1 MSGGNH
7 WGSRSMDAST
17 LSKSPDELLAIHRKV
32 RQQLPA
38 TWSAFF
44 ARFGRL
50 RPVQLAAIPEILKSG
65 NVLITAPTAGGK
77 TEAVAAPLCE
87 LLKAR
92 RWDGLSI
99 MLVTPTR
106 ALVNDLYHRLEK
118 PCQELGIGLGRKT
131 SDHGLTKGAQ
141 FVITTPESLESL
153 LTFDRER
160 LARIRALV
168 MDEVHL
174 LDGGPRGDQ
183 LRFLLRRL
191 ETYLRFKQGEGEY
204 SLQRVA
210 LSATVANPERT
221 AAAYLGEG
229 ARVISV
235 TGQREIEARTILVEA
250 DEETRAR
257 EAMLAVESFPDARK
271 VLIFVNSRRQADL
284 AGLYRQGAFRHA
296 PVYGHHGDLSK
307 EGREN
312 AEERFKS
319 DRRAICI
326 ATMTLEVGIDI
337 GDVELV
343 VCMDPPF
350 SLGSFLQ
357 RIGRGCRRL
366 QGKTR
371 VLCVARDRDGQ
382 LIFEALI
389 RQASLGLP
397 LTPAAPVR
405 RSVLVQQTLAY
416 LRQVDKHARTME
428 QLRKTLSLS
437 AEPAFPAERVS
448 EVVFEMAE
456 SNLVRVRNGVVEPGP
471 EGWDFIESQRIYSN
485 IAPSGTR
492 MALVDAD
499 TGQHVAEVGGLAVGA
514 GGVQV
519 GGKSYEV
526 VGSGGGRVRKVRR
539 SGGGQPAPTYAARML
554 PYAADVGRALAG
566 RFGVDEGEL
575 WVLDLG
581 EKVAVFTWL
590 GRLQNVCLEGL
601 LAARGVQASGMSFS
615 VHVRGVEAARCL
627 DRLREAVIVGPVR
640 NPLPDQPVEK
650 AVDVGP
656 HFELLSEAQQ
666 GCARGDWFQIEVL
679 RGVVGRWSRVKS
691 IERGGELGE
700 ELRGLAAV

>member
-1 MSGGNH
+1 
-7 WGSRSMDAST
+7 MDASA

-32 RQQLPA
+32 RQQLPV

-50 RPVQLAAIPEILKSG
+50 RPVQLAAIPEILKGS

-92 RWDGLSI
+92 RWGGLGI

-160 LARIRALV
+160 LAQMRALV

-174 LDGGPRGDQ
+174 LDGSPRGDQ

-191 ETYLRFKQGEGEY
+191 ETYLRYKQGEGDY

-210 LSATVANPERT
+210 LSATVANPEGT

-235 TGQREIEARTILVEA
+235 PGQREIDAKTILVEA

-257 EAMLAVESFPDARK
+257 EAMLAVESFADARK

-284 AGLYRQGAFRHA
+284 AGLYRRGAFEHA
-296 PVYGHHGDLSK
+296 PVYGHHGKLSK
-307 EGREN
+307 QGREN

-319 DRRAICI
+319 DRRAICL

-337 GDVELV
+337 GDVDLV

-371 VLCVARDRDGQ
+371 VLCVARDRKGQ

-397 LTPAAPVR
+397 VTPAAPVR

-416 LRQVDKHARTME
+416 LRQVDKHARTVD
-428 QLRKTLSLS
+428 QLKRTLSLS
-437 AEPAFPAERVS
+437 AEPGFPAERVS
-448 EVVFEMAE
+448 EVVFGMAE
-456 SNLVRVRNGVVEPGP
+456 ANIVRVRNGVVEPGP

-485 IAPSGTR
+485 IAPSGASV
-492 MALVDAD
+492 ALVDAD
-499 TGQHVAEVGGLAVGA
+499 TGQQLAEVGGLACGSS
-514 GGVQV
+514 GVQV

-539 SGGGQPAPTYAARML
+539 SGGEQPAPTYAARTL
-554 PYAADVGRALAG
+554 PYAADVGKALAG
-566 RFGVDEGEL
+566 CFGADGAEL

-581 EKVAVFTWL
+581 DKTAMFTWL
-590 GRLQNVCLEGL
+590 GRLQNICLEGL
-601 LAARGVQASGMSFS
+601 LAARGVEASGMSFS
-615 VHVRGVEAARCL
+615 VLVRGVEAERCL
-627 DRLREAVIVGPVR
+627 DRLREAVVAGAVR
-640 NPLPDQPVEK
+640 NPLRDQPVEK
-650 AVDVGP
+650 AVDMGP
-656 HFELLSEAQQ
+656 HFDLLGEAQQ
-666 GCARGDWFQIEVL
+666 KGARGDWFRIDAL
-679 RGVVGRWSRVKS
+679 RDMVGRWSQVRV
-691 IERGGELGE
+691 IERGGKLGE
-700 ELRGLAAV
+700 ELQGLAGI